1 MSLKDFYNQYW
12 QERGQS
18 KGVRL
23 RYKVFLDWVNTGSTV
38 LDLAGGDG
46 HLGEILQQEKNCQVT
61 VMDISQTAIDTAKER
76 GLEAM
81 VGDLEEKL
89 PFNDNF
95 FDTVILSEVLEHVVN
110 SEKVLQEASRV
121 SQKNILVSIPN
132 TGFYKYRLQLL
143 FGHFPKQWL
152 ISPVEHLRFW
162 TQSDFLKTLKDLNF
176 ILLKT
181 KASAGRRWI
190 RDFYPRL
197 FAEQICFK
205 IKK

>member
-12 QERGQS
+12 QERGLS

-23 RYKVFLDWVNTGSTV
+23 RYKIFLDWVNQGSTV

-46 HLGEILQQEKNCQVT
+46 HLGEILQEEKKCQVT
-61 VMDISQTAIDTAKER
+61 VMDISQVAIETAKKR

-81 VGDLEEKL
+81 LGNLEDKL
-89 PFNDNF
+89 PFNDNS
-95 FDTVILSEVLEHVVN
+95 FDTVILSEVLEHIVN
-110 SEKVLQEASRV
+110 SENVLKEARRV
-121 SQKNILVSIPN
+121 TKKNILVSIPN

-143 FGHFPKQWL
+143 FGRFPKQWL

-162 TQSDFLKTLKDLNF
+162 TQVDFLKTLKDLNF
-176 ILLKT
+176 ILLKK
-181 KASAGRRWI
+181 KASAGRRLI
-190 RDFYPRL
+190 RDFYPKL

-205 IKK
+205 LKK